1 MTDVIFIFHFG
12 LFSIPP
18 PPPPRHN
25 DLKNQYFTK
34 MKLTAGDII
43 ILRMCTKNNDHMM
56 YGS

>member
-12 LFSIPP
+12 LFFILYPHPP
-18 PPPPRHN
+18 LHN
-25 DLKNQYFTK
+25 DLKNQNFTK

>member
-12 LFSIPP
+12 LFFILSPP
-18 PPPPRHN
+18 PLHN
-25 DLKNQYFTK
+25 DLKNQNFTK

>member
-1 MTDVIFIFHFG
+1 MHDRCNFYFSFWAIFHP
-12 LFSIPP
+12 LPP
-18 PPPPRHN
+18 PLHN
-25 DLKNQYFTK
+25 DLKNQNFTK